1 MSSQSPIVCKVKVAT
16 VVACYMAA
24 ALVMVFVNK
33 VVLNSTPELPFLFL
47 FIQLVIAVL
56 SLHTAAFIYNSPLGH
71 NLPGKVDL
79 PAFDLQVAMQLMPVV
94 IMGVVGLVFNTLCL
108 ANVDASFFQI
118 ARGLALPIT
127 IAVSAIHTRNSPRVA
142 VMFAAFIVTAGFF
155 LGVSPA
161 SYFTSVRNA
170 PKTTVISV
178 VFGTLSSLT
187 LSIHAVLVKSA
198 YACVDNSVIKF
209 TYWGNLLSA
218 LALVPGIILNG
229 ELGPAVKLL
238 LSGGETSHVF
248 LMGSAVTGVFGFLLS
263 MATLLSIKVTSPVT
277 HMFSSAARSVVQTM
291 LGTWLFGDI
300 VTSNRA
306 SSIFLITA
314 GAIYYTWIK
323 SSTLPSVSQQLDVD
337 VEKGLIEKK
346 SEVMT

>member
-1 MSSQSPIVCKVKVAT
+1 
-16 VVACYMAA
+16 
-24 ALVMVFVNK
+24 
-33 VVLNSTPELPFLFL
+33 
-47 FIQLVIAVL
+47 
-56 SLHTAAFIYNSPLGH
+56 
-71 NLPGKVDL
+71 
-79 PAFDLQVAMQLMPVV
+79 
-94 IMGVVGLVFNTLCL
+94 
-108 ANVDASFFQI
+108 
-118 ARGLALPIT
+118 
-127 IAVSAIHTRNSPRVA
+127 
-142 VMFAAFIVTAGFF
+142 MFAAFIVTAGFF

-248 LMGSAVTGVFGFLLS
+248 LMGSAVTFVVSPAGIISSLTNQLS
-263 MATLLSIKVTSPVT
+263 VLVAC
-277 HMFSSAARSVVQTM
+277 
-291 LGTWLFGDI
+291 LGSFCLWQ
-300 VTSNRA
+300 RC
-306 SSIFLITA
+306 
-314 GAIYYTWIK
+314 
-323 SSTLPSVSQQLDVD
+323 
-337 VEKGLIEKK
+337 
-346 SEVMT
+346 